1 MVSVHERQQCL
12 HAFRCQCWTLTIL
25 AVIQM
30 LLCKPA
36 KNVPHTLCLAFALYA
51 KACLLHTQKQKFPM
65 HNGTRSFHDA
75 LQV

>member
-1 MVSVHERQQCL
+1 MVSVHEHQQCL
-12 HAFRCQCWTLTIL
+12 HAFRWTLTIL

-30 LLCKPA
+30 LPCKSA

-75 LQV
+75 LQL